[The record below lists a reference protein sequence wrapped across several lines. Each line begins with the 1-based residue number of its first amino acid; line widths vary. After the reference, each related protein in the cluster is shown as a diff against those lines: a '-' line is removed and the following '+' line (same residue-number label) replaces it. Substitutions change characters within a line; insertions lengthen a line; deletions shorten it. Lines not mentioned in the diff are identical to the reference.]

1 MPTCRRR
8 GTAIP
13 VAYKKRGDRV
23 RVGMV
28 VAVLCSSDE
37 GDFMGG
43 QPFWIA
49 TVVSI
54 TRHHVTLHYMGPDF
68 LGPYNLLGDDEV
80 LTYRRSDVTFLHWNI
95 QLVGRKGNKRISK
108 VDQRVLSLD
117 VRVKWVLREHSTGQR
132 AMKKRKRKHND
143 ESSSES
149 SDDVPLVLRTSR
161 KKKNKSK

>member
-1 MPTCRRR
+1 M
-8 GTAIP
+8 
-13 VAYKKRGDRV
+13 
-23 RVGMV
+23 
-28 VAVLCSSDE
+28 
-37 GDFMGG
+37 
-43 QPFWIA
+43 
-49 TVVSI
+49 
-54 TRHHVTLHYMGPDF
+54 
-68 LGPYNLLGDDEV
+68 LGEDEV

-149 SDDVPLVLRTSR
+149 SDDVPLVLRISR
-161 KKKNKSK
+161 KKKKKSK